1 MDDIED
7 RIRKHAYLLWQQ
19 HGCPEDRAEDFWRQ
33 AEAMEWGLMQPAEI
47 DEPEDPAKSAGF

>member
-33 AEAMEWGLMQPAEI
+33 AEAME
-47 DEPEDPAKSAGF
+47 